1 MISLYLSDI
10 LLRNKLDLKRIKL
23 IRHSLKHARC
33 KVCYESGWLE
43 EYQKIQNEN
52 FFNNCDYILSFIG
65 ESGTSAKFLGCYK
78 VAGGMHV
85 RRCTIPNG
93 FPVPEMF
100 QEESSFYYEM
110 ESVELL
116 EDLKNRLIIDW
127 GRATVAW
134 HQWATKDKAIL
145 AIQQNPKFLFRG
157 YEQVVLT
164 YSELKEII
172 EDKTLYENWRTAL
185 SSVYAIY
192 LIVDTING
200 KQYIG
205 SAYGKDGL
213 LGRWRCY
220 IDTGHGNNEGMKE
233 VLCDCSDRFQYYK
246 FSILQILPKTIT
258 SDEVIEIETLYKRK
272 LLTKEFGMNY
282 N

>member
-10 LLRNKLDLKRIKL
+10 LLRNKLDPKRTKL
-23 IRHSLKHARC
+23 IRHSLKQARC
-33 KVCYESGWLE
+33 KVCYENGWLE
-43 EYQKIQNEN
+43 EYQKIQNQS
-52 FFNNCDYILSFIG
+52 FFTNCDYVLSFIG

-78 VAGGMHV
+78 VAGGIPV
-85 RRCTIPNG
+85 SRCTIPKG
-93 FPVPEMF
+93 FPVPEMY
-100 QEESSFYYEM
+100 QEENNFYNPLEP
-110 ESVELL
+110 VELL
-116 EDLKNRLIIDW
+116 DDLKNRLIINW
-127 GRATVAW
+127 GKATVAW
-134 HQWATKDKAIL
+134 HQWATNDKAIL
-145 AIQQNPKFLFRG
+145 AIQQSPKFLFGG

-164 YSELKEII
+164 YGELKEII
-172 EDKTLYENWRTAL
+172 EDKTLYENWHTAL

-205 SAYGKDGL
+205 SAYGIDGL

-233 VLCDCSDRFQYYK
+233 ALCNCADRYKYFK

-258 SDEVIEIETLYKRK
+258 NDGVIEIETLYKRK
-272 LLTKEFGMNY
+272 LLTKEFGMNW